1 MVASKGK
8 TQTPMKPD
16 KLIQMAKIQSR
27 KLSLD
32 EEKLVEYLVERK
44 DTGASYSEISSV
56 LSMPKNSIMRR
67 VNKLQQEGLV
77 VKSKS
82 NNQMIVRWVGGIE
95 AIENELNQATSSFVN
110 ASILA
115 ENYDLLII
123 DPFSVFS
130 LIFENNY
137 WEIIV
142 NLQDGLNDVELS
154 QRIGNSIS
162 LDSIRRILV
171 ICDAHNI
178 IKISNVREHAGN
190 DIVKMFEP
198 LYKIETVNK
207 EFKECLIL
215 IRGLASAMS
224 YRMEGNISPDNCH
237 LYDPILESVFPMF
250 LSLHERVNS
259 NTDVDERD
267 ILTKVINNYDFA
279 PDMDRIHR
287 HENWR
292 KKLKNCENV
301 KLDEK
306 TDHILISKTLCA
318 KYKDAIKKSG

>member
-1 MVASKGK
+1 MVTSKEK
-8 TQTPMKPD
+8 TQTPIKPD
-16 KLIQMAKIQSR
+16 KLIQMAKIQSK
-27 KLSLD
+27 KLSPD
-32 EEKLVEYLVERK
+32 EEKLVDFLIEKKE
-44 DTGASYSEISSV
+44 TGASYSEISSL

-67 VNKLQQEGLV
+67 VNKLQKEGLV

-82 NNQMIVRWVGGIE
+82 NNQTIVRWIGGIE
-95 AIENELNQATSSFVN
+95 AIENELNQANTSYVN

-115 ENYDLLII
+115 ENYDLLVI

-137 WEIIV
+137 WEIIS
-142 NLQDGLNDVELS
+142 NLQEGLNDVELS
-154 QRIGNSIS
+154 QKVGKSIS
-162 LDSIRRILV
+162 QDSIRRILV

-178 IKISNVREHAGN
+178 IKISNIREHAGN
-190 DIVKMFEP
+190 DIVKLFEP

-215 IRGLASAMS
+215 IRGLSSAMS
-224 YRMEGNISPDNCH
+224 YRMEGNTSSNNCH

-250 LSLHERVNS
+250 LSLQDKVNS
-259 NTDVDERD
+259 NDNVDERE
-267 ILTKVINNYDFA
+267 ILNKVIDNYDFA

-318 KYKDAIKKSG
+318 RYKDAIKKSG